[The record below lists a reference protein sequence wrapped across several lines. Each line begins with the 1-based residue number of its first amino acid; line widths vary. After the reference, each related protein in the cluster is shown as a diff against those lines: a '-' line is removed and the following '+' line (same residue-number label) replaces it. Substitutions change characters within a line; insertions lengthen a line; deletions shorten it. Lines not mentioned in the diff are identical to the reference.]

1 MKGALMRRRLIIAVI
16 TVVAVV
22 LAAGGALAVGGG
34 SGLIWDD
41 GHYAKPGSLDDGR
54 SLLPQA
60 TVSLAQAVSTARHAA
75 NGSLGQVDLERDG
88 ARIVYTVDVGDQEV
102 RVDAADGSVVAIT
115 PRD

>member
-1 MKGALMRRRLIIAVI
+1 MRRRLILAVI
-16 TVVAVV
+16 AAVAVV
-22 LAAGGALAVGGG
+22 LAAGAALAVGGG

-60 TVSLAQAVSTARHAA
+60 TIPLSQAVSTARSAA
-75 NGSLGQVDLERDG
+75 SGSLGQVDLERDG
-88 ARIVYTVDVGDQEV
+88 SRIVYTVDVGDQEV